1 MFVCTVVFDKNK
13 RQCGIVLE
21 DLAGRGL
28 EEEAARGM
36 GGAHGRGM
44 AEWASPGVVR
54 CGKLLGPLGWKIWI
68 ARG

>member
-36 GGAHGRGM
+36 GGVHGRGHG
-44 AEWASPGVVR
+44 GV
-54 CGKLLGPLGWKIWI
+54 GI
-68 ARG
+68 ARGGSLW